1 MEWNKLFAA
10 VFAFLMPM
18 LFALGLSACAG
29 LARDPRSGYSDINTP
44 VYRASDFYEER
55 RVYEENSVREEF
67 GWGADRLLSDNE
79 RSALEGRL
87 RLRRLESKLESQRE
101 KRQYYQLKGLMR
113 SDAERIAFL
122 NIPSVDARERWA
134 RNRGLVANEEIHN
147 DDIANVIEKNDVAM
161 GMSQRAVTESWG
173 DPDLVEVAGDPV
185 YGNERWRYSRYISST
200 DGYQKETRVIYFEAG
215 RVVGWETH

>member
-1 MEWNKLFAA
+1 MEWNRLFSRILTLAMILGSL
-10 VFAFLMPM
+10 V
-18 LFALGLSACAG
+18 GLSACG
-29 LARDPRSGYSDINTP
+29 TFNRDPRSGYADGDTP
-44 VYRASDFYEER
+44 LYRASDFYEEK
-55 RVYEENSVREEF
+55 RVYEENNIREEF
-67 GWGADRLLSDNE
+67 GWTEDRLLSDGE
-79 RSALEGRL
+79 RASLETRL

-113 SDAERIAFL
+113 NDNERIAFL
-122 NIPSVDARERWA
+122 SNPSIEGRERWA
-134 RNRGLVANEEIHN
+134 RNRGLVANEETHTDETAGI
-147 DDIANVIEKNDVAM
+147 IEKNDVAM

-185 YGNERWRYSRYISST
+185 YGNERWRYSRYISSA